1 MVAYQVWYV
10 KQISDSGDISN
21 SQAMYLA
28 FSLYISFI
36 NIFLRILR
44 FIAVSRGGRR

>member
-1 MVAYQVWYV
+1 VAYQVWIV
-10 KQISDSGDISN
+10 KQISQTGDITR
-21 SQAMYLA
+21 SQAMYMA